1 MSGDAKSQEQDN
13 SKDSIEGQDSM
24 PDSKDNQNKSAND
37 NAQSDQN
44 NQSKEDSSY
53 DSKDNSHVRTSFT
66 DEELDAALANFE
78 REFDVNNIDSSSN
91 VENSNES
98 SGSSS
103 TKSEELNNSDNLKDG
118 DQIPEAID
126 MTTLHRSKE
135 AEEAA
140 KKFEEN
146 TSFEDTLEGLT
157 GQKARSA
164 VISTYVNKADL
175 LAAFCKISKISA
187 ICVPSETGSIAI
199 LRNLNNDEPECA
211 VVRLSELLG
220 PVAMILLVNRA
231 NKLDASV
238 YEAGKTKEMFLPAPL
253 ALTILPDEVA
263 DVVLG
268 VSAMKDFQLTDEIF
282 DSEKLTFNN
291 AMSICNKY
299 FTKFGM

>member
-24 PDSKDNQNKSAND
+24 PDSEDNQSDQN
-37 NAQSDQN
+37 DQN
-44 NQSKEDSSY
+44 NQSKEDSSC

-98 SGSSS
+98 SRSSS

-118 DQIPEAID
+118 NQIPEAID

-187 ICVPSETGSIAI
+187 ICVTSETGSIAI

-231 NKLDASV
+231 NKLDVSV